1 MVPATDTIV
10 ESANGETIS
19 AIPNR
24 SVLYQG
30 QTPQSFNMGA
40 LKEMLASL
48 TAEER
53 DILTDA
59 CKAFVLRGRPVALV
73 RGDVSNIKIT
83 YPQDL
88 RVAEA
93 MLEA

>member
-1 MVPATDTIV
+1 MASSSPLSRIAEDMPTGTATNPYGTTKLMI
-10 ESANGETIS
+10 E
-19 AIPNR
+19 
-24 SVLYQG
+24 Q
-30 QTPQSFNMGA
+30 
-40 LKEMLASL
+40 
-48 TAEER
+48 
-53 DILTDA
+53 ILTDA
-59 CKAFVLRGRPVALV
+59 CKAFVLRGKKVALV

>member
-1 MVPATDTIV
+1 
-10 ESANGETIS
+10 
-19 AIPNR
+19 
-24 SVLYQG
+24 
-30 QTPQSFNMGA
+30 
-40 LKEMLASL
+40 MLARLSFC
-48 TAEER
+48 AG
-53 DILTDA
+53 
-59 CKAFVLRGRPVALV
+59 KKVALV